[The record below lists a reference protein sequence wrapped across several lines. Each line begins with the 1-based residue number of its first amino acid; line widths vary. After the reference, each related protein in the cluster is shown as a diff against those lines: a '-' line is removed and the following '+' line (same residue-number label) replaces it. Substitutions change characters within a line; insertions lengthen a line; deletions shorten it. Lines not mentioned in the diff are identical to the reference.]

1 MTNDHQK
8 HFYLIFPNIFGFK
21 GGVQVYSTF
30 LLTALQQLYPE
41 ARYDVFLKYDT
52 HVPSNNS
59 FLSQTRF
66 HHFGR
71 FYRKI
76 QNLLIILKTILW
88 GLISKPSLIILTHV
102 NYGILGY
109 ALSRLIGT
117 HYWIVAHG
125 DEVWHL
131 NNRVYQWIFKQA
143 ETVIAVSHYTRN
155 KLMNEQG
162 LSPQQVI
169 VLPNTF
175 DAKRFQI
182 QPKPDYLLQRYHLSP
197 EQPIILTVSRLGKTA
212 APHKGYYQVLQALVK
227 IRQQLDNIH
236 YLIVGKGDAVT
247 QIQSLIQ
254 QLNLENYVTLTG
266 FVPDEE
272 LCSYYNLCDVFA
284 LPSCIE
290 GFGIVYLEALACGK
304 PILAGNCDGA
314 VDPLEQGNLGCL
326 VNPNDVDAI
335 AENLIQILQGHH
347 ANIVLYQPDLL
358 RKKAIEKFEFSQF
371 KNQLFKLIE
380 SS

>member
-76 QNLLIILKTILW
+76 QNLLIILQTILW